1 MYYSMLGDF
10 DKDGIRVD
18 AKRMYATNKC
28 LASKKTG
35 VLSTVGSRH
44 MIKLAL
50 DTIDLVI
57 LRWQVDEAMSNKP
70 VDRQEYYRLTRAR
83 ELLAECN
90 TTVVLQ

>member
-1 MYYSMLGDF
+1 MDT
-10 DKDGIRVD
+10 IRNE
-18 AKRMYATNKC
+18 R
-28 LASKKTG
+28 
-35 VLSTVGSRH
+35 

-57 LRWQVDEAMSNKP
+57 LRWQVGEATSNKP

-83 ELLAECN
+83 ELLAGCN

>member
-1 MYYSMLGDF
+1 
-10 DKDGIRVD
+10 
-18 AKRMYATNKC
+18 
-28 LASKKTG
+28 
-35 VLSTVGSRH
+35 

-70 VDRQEYYRLTRAR
+70 VDWQEYDRLTRAR

-90 TTVVLQ
+90 TTAVLQ